1 MRDESPDRPAAGAE
15 NEEKSIVRYVYGL
28 SAAILIGGAAAALT
42 VGPVGAQTAQNE
54 PGTMAAAAPRAGA
67 PMSFAD
73 LAARLQPAVVNISTK
88 QSITVSR
95 SSQLPPGFEEFFRQ
109 FGAPVPDQQGD
120 GDSGNGN
127 GGSGGQVTQR
137 GGSLGSGFLI
147 SADGYVVT
155 NNHVISPARTGAT
168 VEAVTV
174 TLADRRE
181 YPARIVGRDETSD
194 LALLK
199 INASGLP
206 FVNFGDSTHAR
217 VGDWVLAIGNPF
229 GLGGTVTAGIVS
241 ALHRNLPGGGVYDR
255 YIQTDASINMGN
267 SGGPMFDLNGNVIGI
282 NTALYSPTGGNIGIG
297 FAIPAEQVRPVI
309 DALRRGVRVSRG
321 YIGVSLQPLEDDIA
335 DSMGLPKNQGELIRD
350 VTPGG
355 PAARAGVQQGD
366 VVVTVAGRPVTP
378 DETLAYLVSQQ
389 PVGSRVPIELI
400 RGGQRQNVTVT
411 VGERPSEQ
419 ELARLNGIDTQTPVK
434 EPGAAEQ
441 SVSQR
446 TTRENL
452 GVTVQ
457 ALTPEI
463 ARTLKLGDVNLH
475 GVVVSAV
482 NPNSDAAAKGI
493 QQGDIILSIN
503 QRATATPEQAA
514 AAVAAARAAGRS
526 SVLVLLRRGNSPA
539 AYFGLELMAPAASH

>member
-1 MRDESPDRPAAGAE
+1 
-15 NEEKSIVRYVYGL
+15 VRYVYGL
-28 SAAILIGGAAAALT
+28 TAAILIGGAAATLT

-54 PGTMAAAAPRAGA
+54 PGTIAAVAPRINA

-109 FGAPVPDQQGD
+109 FGAPVPDQGD
-120 GDSGNGN
+120 EDNGN
-127 GGSGGQVTQR
+127 GGPVTQR

-147 SADGYVVT
+147 SPDGYVVT

-168 VEAVTV
+168 VEEITV

-181 YPARIVGRDETSD
+181 YRARIVGRDELAD

-297 FAIPAEQVRPVI
+297 FAIPAEQARPVI
-309 DALRRGVRVSRG
+309 DALRRGAHVSRG
-321 YIGVSLQPLEDDIA
+321 YIGVSLQTLDDDIA
-335 DSMGLPKNQGELIRD
+335 TSLGLPKNQGELIRD

-355 PAARAGVQQGD
+355 PAARAGVHQGD
-366 VVVTVAGRPVTP
+366 VVVAVNGQAVTP
-378 DETLAYLVSQQ
+378 DQTLAYLVSQQ
-389 PVGSRVPIELI
+389 PVGSRVPIQLI
-400 RGGQRQNVTVT
+400 RGGQRQTVT
-411 VGERPSEQ
+411 ITIGERPSEA
-419 ELARLNGIDTQTPVK
+419 ELARLNGVEDSTPVK
-434 EPGAAEQ
+434 EPGVTEQ
-441 SVSQR
+441 SVGQR
-446 TTRENL
+446 STRESL
-452 GVTVQ
+452 GLTVQ
-457 ALTPEI
+457 ALTPEV
-463 ARTLKLGDVNLH
+463 ARSLRLSDVNLH

-482 NPNSDAAAKGI
+482 NPNSDAAAKGV

-514 AAVAAARAAGRS
+514 AAVAAARAAGRT
-526 SVLVLLRRGNSPA
+526 SVLVLLRRGNVPPA
-539 AYFGLELMAPAASH
+539 YYGIELNHPEAPAVH